1 MPNVAVTMAKMMLSV
16 RDVPYQSP
24 YTRAIGR
31 RHELA
36 TTIVQVMTI
45 PVLWSRGEKGRRG
58 SDPGA
63 EKSFD
68 GSLVDIWDP
77 DMILKYVMVQMSYRQ

>member
-1 MPNVAVTMAKMMLSV
+1 MPNVLVTIAKMMLFVS
-16 RDVPYQSP
+16 DVPYQSP

-36 TTIVQVMTI
+36 TTIVHVMTI
-45 PVLWSRGEKGRRG
+45 PVLWSRGAKGRRG

-68 GSLVDIWDP
+68 GSLVDIWDAG
-77 DMILKYVMVQMSYRQ
+77 MI